1 MYSYVFSGAVDG
13 LRSFIVKVEVDAGTG
28 LPCFQ
33 MVGLLSSE
41 VRESSDRV
49 RVAIRNAGFHMPP
62 SSININLSPAD
73 VKKTGTLFDLP
84 IAIGVISA
92 LGHIPQEK
100 LEGMLIL
107 GELGLDGSV
116 KPIRGAM
123 PIVRCARENGFKKC
137 IVPAE
142 NAGEGAVT
150 GGIDVIGV
158 RTLTEVCDYL
168 TLSGEDPQYLIPPCR
183 VDAEEIFRSASEKG
197 TEDFRDINGQEAVK
211 RAAEVAASGFHN
223 LLFIGPPGS
232 GKTMAAKR
240 IPSILPPLSMEESL
254 EVTEIYSV
262 AGLLPKGIPLITKR
276 PFLSP
281 HHTISEQA
289 LAGGG
294 SIPHPGV
301 VSLAHR
307 GVLFLDELPEFNR
320 STLDILRQPIEDREV
335 HISRSAGNYTYPSDF
350 MLVCAMNPCKC
361 GYYPDRSR
369 CRCTENDVRRYL
381 SKVSGPLLDRID
393 IYTEAPRVDIADLNN
408 DDKGESSSS
417 IRERVL
423 SSRER
428 QEYRFRGTGLR
439 FNSDMKP
446 SDVRKYCRL
455 GHREDAFMQDVFS
468 GMDLSARAYHRI
480 LKVARTIADLD
491 ASEEI
496 KEEHLAEAV
505 CYRMNDLRYRT
516 M

>member
-1 MYSYVFSGAVDG
+1 MYSFVSSGAVDG
-13 LRSFIVKVEVDAGTG
+13 LRSFMVKVEVDAGNG

-49 RVAIRNAGFHMPP
+49 RVAIKNAGIHMPA

-73 VKKTGTLFDLP
+73 VRKAGTLFDLP
-84 IAIGVISA
+84 IAIGVMAS
-92 LGHIPQEK
+92 LGHIPQK
-100 LEGMLIL
+100 ALEGIMIA

-116 KPIRGAM
+116 KPVRGVM
-123 PIVRCARENGFKKC
+123 PIVRCAKENGFKKC
-137 IVPAE
+137 IVPLE
-142 NAGEGAVT
+142 NAGEGAVS
-150 GGIDVIGV
+150 GGI
-158 RTLTEVCDYL
+158 EVLGATSLIQVYEYL
-168 TLSGEDPQYLIPPCR
+168 TGNDKGHSLSPCR
-183 VDAEEIFRSASEKG
+183 VDAGELFRTASSEIK
-197 TEDFRDINGQEAVK
+197 EDFSEISGQTAVK
-211 RAAEVAASGFHN
+211 RAAEVAAAGFHN
-223 LLFIGPPGS
+223 LLLIGPPGS
-232 GKTMAAKR
+232 GKTMVAKR
-240 IPSILPPLSMEESL
+240 IPGILPPLSMEESL

-262 AGLLPKGIPLITKR
+262 AGLLPKGMPLITKR

-294 SIPHPGV
+294 RVPHPGV
-301 VSLAHR
+301 VSLSHR

-361 GYYPDRSR
+361 GYFPDRSK
-369 CRCTENDVRRYL
+369 CRCTEADVRHYL

-393 IYTEAPRVDIADLNN
+393 IYAEAPKVEISDLSAGGRN
-408 DDKGESSSS
+408 ESSEE
-417 IRERVL
+417 IRKRVL
-423 SSRER
+423 LARER
-428 QEYRFRGTGLR
+428 QSLRFKGTSLR
-439 FNSDMKP
+439 FNSDMGP
-446 SDVRKYCRL
+446 GDVNKYCPMGKSEKL
-455 GHREDAFMQDVFS
+455 FMRDVFS

-491 ASEEI
+491 SSEELR
-496 KEEHLAEAV
+496 EEHLAEAV
-505 CYRMNDLRYRT
+505 CYRMNDLRYRI
-516 M
+516 